1 MEDRDIK
8 EFRRLR
14 NYYRINF
21 KSGHSDESF
30 VLWCE
35 VMLRWPEKEPLKLR
49 SNHVE
54 IQQGR

>member
-35 VMLRWPEKEPLKLR
+35 TMVRELAQLKESAEAYKKVM
-49 SNHVE
+49 
-54 IQQGR
+54 G